1 MPSRERRGTRRRAGG
16 EEWEEEQRSCRSH
29 VFAAGARRRSPSE
42 LLPPD
47 CVLTPYDYFAYTT
60 ASPSC
65 YATPSPTSPAT
76 RGEPPPRPSS
86 QIPAS
91 LAMEAIV
98 PRTGSDA
105 ASELLRSRTHTRTHI
120 HGLSK
125 PTGPRCQEDTGSAA
139 TLNTLTAMTFVRM
152 VAVLAGATACLRH
165 G

>member
-29 VFAAGARRRSPSE
+29 VFAAGARRRSPRE

-47 CVLTPYDYFAYTT
+47 CVLTPYDYFAYTA
-60 ASPSC
+60 ASPPR
-65 YATPSPTSPAT
+65 YATPSPASPAT
-76 RGEPPPRPSS
+76 QGEPPLRPSS

-91 LAMEAIV
+91 LAMDAIV
-98 PRTGSDA
+98 PRTRSDA

-120 HGLSK
+120 HGLAK
-125 PTGPRCQEDTGSAA
+125 PTRPRCQEDTGSAA
-139 TLNTLTAMTFVRM
+139 TLNALTAMTFVR
-152 VAVLAGATACLRH
+152 VAVVLARAATCLHH